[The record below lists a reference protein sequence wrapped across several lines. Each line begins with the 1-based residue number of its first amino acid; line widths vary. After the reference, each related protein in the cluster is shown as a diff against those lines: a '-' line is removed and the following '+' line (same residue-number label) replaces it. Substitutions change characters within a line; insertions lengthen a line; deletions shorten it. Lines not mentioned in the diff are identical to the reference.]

1 MVVLFLCALC
11 EVKIIFFSEDPHL
24 LGLAGQTLLSL
35 LHPIKWVCTYIPLL
49 PLKMRGCL
57 GSPAPGIFGTHPRAR
72 NGELQDMTIMD
83 LDCEELS
90 LPAFIPLKS
99 LVTVPELQA
108 LYDKLSKWA
117 YGDTF
122 SQRHVR
128 FAFADFVT
136 SLLQNYRRYI
146 SPLTD
151 HDRANRTQMAFDSD
165 LFCKQKKNFAENPFF
180 YEVGR
185 SACNEE

>member
-1 MVVLFLCALC
+1 MRGDLEPERQSWLQE
-11 EVKIIFFSEDPHL
+11 EVAEPHQ
-24 LGLAGQTLLSL
+24 GLLSQ
-35 LHPIKWVCTYIPLL
+35 V
-49 PLKMRGCL
+49 
-57 GSPAPGIFGTHPRAR
+57 
-72 NGELQDMTIMD
+72 NV
-83 LDCEELS
+83 S
-90 LPAFIPLKS
+90 LIH
-99 LVTVPELQA
+99 ELQA

-151 HDRANRTQMAFDSD
+151 HDRANRMAFDSD

-185 SACNEE
+185 SACKKE